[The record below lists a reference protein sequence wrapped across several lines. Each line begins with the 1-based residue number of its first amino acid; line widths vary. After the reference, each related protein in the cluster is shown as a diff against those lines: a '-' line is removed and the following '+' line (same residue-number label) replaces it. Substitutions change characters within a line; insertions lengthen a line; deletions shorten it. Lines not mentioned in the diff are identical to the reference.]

1 MEVKSFQYESIIY
14 NTETAALGFDPSLTN
29 LTFKDKEIYR

>member
-14 NTETAALGFDPSLTN
+14 NTETALGFDPSLTN